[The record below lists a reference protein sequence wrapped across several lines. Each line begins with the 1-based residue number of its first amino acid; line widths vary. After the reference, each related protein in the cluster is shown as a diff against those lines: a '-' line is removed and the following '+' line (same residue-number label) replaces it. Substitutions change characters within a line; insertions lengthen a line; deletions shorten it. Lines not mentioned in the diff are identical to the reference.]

1 MLKIE
6 NNYLRDKTKE
16 TLNNKLVNQKRGECL
31 LVEVGGNAY
40 KRVTLVKSI

>member
-16 TLNNKLVNQKRGECL
+16 TLNNKLVNQKKGGMLTGGSWGECL
-31 LVEVGGNAY
+31 QKSNA
-40 KRVTLVKSI
+40 S

>member
-16 TLNNKLVNQKRGECL
+16 TLNNKLVNQKRG
-31 LVEVGGNAY
+31 GNAY

>member
-31 LVEVGGNAY
+31 QKSNA
-40 KRVTLVKSI
+40 S